1 MEGEKQIMKHECPKG
16 KSDLVKCAAPA
27 WDSNEGLQIVLEP
40 SKFLHNKSSFA
51 APFART
57 NCGFIEWY
65 VENPEML
72 R

>member
-1 MEGEKQIMKHECPKG
+1 MMNRECPKC
-16 KSDLVKCAAPA
+16 KSVLVKCKAPA

-40 SKFLHNKSSFA
+40 SKFLNNKSSFA
-51 APFART
+51 APFACT

-65 VENPEML
+65 VENPEKL